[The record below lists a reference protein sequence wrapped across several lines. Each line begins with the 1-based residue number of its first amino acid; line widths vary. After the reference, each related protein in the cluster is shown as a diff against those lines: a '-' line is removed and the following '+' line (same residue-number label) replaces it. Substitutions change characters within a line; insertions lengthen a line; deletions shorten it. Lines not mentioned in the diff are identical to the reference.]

1 MDYKSALKR
10 LPTARQFTNRAKA
23 TGATQRD
30 CFMTTSCLRPGHSAL
45 IVVSLAVAL
54 GVEIHTGIHGQAL
67 ISLAIWGLLL
77 YLLVQVD
84 PVDRRVLLACL
95 VIATAG
101 EIFLSLV
108 WGLYTYR
115 LHNIPPFVPP
125 GHVLLLML
133 GIALAQRISKRT
145 ANTILVSAAAY
156 ALAAAAAGV
165 DTLALPLLAALIA
178 VSVLMPPHRQL
189 YASTFMLSLV
199 LELYCQQFL
208 DVFGACFQRRCGD
221 DEMINRASH
230 GRRLRH
236 DSQQAR
242 YGRQNL
248 SYSARAV
255 QP

>member
-1 MDYKSALKR
+1 
-10 LPTARQFTNRAKA
+10 
-23 TGATQRD
+23 
-30 CFMTTSCLRPGHSAL
+30 MTISCLRPGHSAL

-54 GVEIHTGIHGQAL
+54 AVEVRTGIHGQAL

-84 PVDRRVLLACL
+84 RVDRRVLLSCL

-133 GIALAQRISKRT
+133 GIALAQRISRRT
-145 ANTILVSAAAY
+145 ANATLICAAAY
-156 ALAAAAAGV
+156 AVAAAATGV

-178 VSVLMPPHRQL
+178 VSVLMPAHRQL
-189 YASTFMLSLV
+189 YASTFMVSLV
-199 LELYCQQFL
+199 LELYGTWLGNWTWAREVPLIALVTTNPPGIASAFYAVL
-208 DVFGACFQRRCGD
+208 DALVAVTAVLPARWIKDSPSENAPADYRV
-221 DEMINRASH
+221 EVVPH
-230 GRRLRH
+230 GVR
-236 DSQQAR
+236 D
-242 YGRQNL
+242 
-248 SYSARAV
+248 
-255 QP
+255 

>member
-1 MDYKSALKR
+1 
-10 LPTARQFTNRAKA
+10 
-23 TGATQRD
+23 
-30 CFMTTSCLRPGHSAL
+30 MTISCLRPGHSLL

-54 GVEIHTGIHGQAL
+54 ALEVRTGIHAQAL

-77 YLLVQVD
+77 YLLMQVD
-84 PVDRRVLLACL
+84 AVDRRVLLACL

-145 ANTILVSAAAY
+145 ANAILMGAGLYAMGAAAT
-156 ALAAAAAGV
+156 GV

-178 VSVLMPPHRQL
+178 VSLLMPAHRQL

-199 LELYCQQFL
+199 LELYGTWLGNWTWAREVPVIALVTTNPPGIASAFYAVL
-208 DVFGACFQRRCGD
+208 DALVALTAVLLARCMKD
-221 DEMINRASH
+221 SASRNAPADCRVEAVAH
-230 GRRLRH
+230 GVR
-236 DSQQAR
+236 D
-242 YGRQNL
+242 
-248 SYSARAV
+248 
-255 QP
+255 